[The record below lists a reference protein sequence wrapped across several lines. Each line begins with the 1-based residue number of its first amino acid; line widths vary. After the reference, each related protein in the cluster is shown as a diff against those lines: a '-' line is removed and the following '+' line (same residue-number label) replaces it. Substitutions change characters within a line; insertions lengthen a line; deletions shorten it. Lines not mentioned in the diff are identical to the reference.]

1 MNSPSQINNPILLY
15 DGECKFCNLWV
26 ALIQRQKAQQK
37 FRYFALQSK
46 EGRELLR
53 QYEVD
58 ESIDSVVVVHKGNL
72 FVKSNAALKVA
83 KILGGRW
90 NSFLIFWLI
99 PRPIRNW
106 LYDLIARNRHRFFTR
121 RENCD
126 IHN

>member
-1 MNSPSQINNPILLY
+1 VNSPSQINNPILLY
-15 DGECKFCNLWV
+15 DGKCKFCNFWV

-46 EGRELLR
+46 EGVELLR

-58 ESIDSVVVVHKGNL
+58 ESTDSIVVVHKGSF
-72 FVKSNAALKVA
+72 FVKSSAALKVV

-90 NSFLIFWLI
+90 NFYLIFWLF

-121 RENCD
+121 RENCE

>member
-1 MNSPSQINNPILLY
+1 MNSPSQIHNPTLLY
-15 DGECKFCNLWV
+15 DGECKFCNFWV

-46 EGRELLR
+46 EGVELLR

-58 ESIDSVVVVHKGNL
+58 ETIDSVLVVHKGNL
-72 FVKSNAALKVA
+72 YVKSSAALKVA

-90 NSFLIFWLI
+90 NFFLIFWLI

>member
-1 MNSPSQINNPILLY
+1 MNSPSQIHNPTLLY
-15 DGECKFCNLWV
+15 DGECKFCNFWV

-46 EGRELLR
+46 EGVELLR

-72 FVKSNAALKVA
+72 YVKSSAALKVA

-90 NSFLIFWLI
+90 NFFLIFWLI

>member
-1 MNSPSQINNPILLY
+1 MNSPSQIHNPTLLY
-15 DGECKFCNLWV
+15 DGECKFCNFWV

-46 EGRELLR
+46 EGVELLR
-53 QYEVD
+53 QYKVD

-72 FVKSNAALKVA
+72 YVKSSAALKVA

-90 NSFLIFWLI
+90 NFFLIFWLI

>member
-1 MNSPSQINNPILLY
+1 MNSPSQIHNPTLLY
-15 DGECKFCNLWV
+15 DGECKFCNFWV

-46 EGRELLR
+46 EGVELLR

-58 ESIDSVVVVHKGNL
+58 ETIDSVLVVHKGNL
-72 FVKSNAALKVA
+72 YVKSSAALKVA

-90 NSFLIFWLI
+90 NFFLIFWLI

-121 RENCD
+121 RENCE